1 MERLVI
7 ALIALMTLVIPTAG
21 RGQAQPPSLSAARLH
36 VSVARDAGDVF
47 VYRYTLE
54 NAAGSNAGIARV
66 TVDISMPA
74 GASAPSA
81 GGLKNGPGYFV
92 TSPGAVKSLKTGAPV
107 PVGLSAPQPGWRTT
121 VGTDATARWVSTDE
135 KSLVLPKQ
143 RLAGFSLASH
153 GPPAIRRFAL
163 APHVDPATA
172 PVVEVGDDALEAE
185 RFDQELEQYIESRS
199 VTGMTLA
206 PTAPVARTA
215 DAMLATLASQVTQ
228 ARTLRWISTDAIARD
243 ITNKLQAARGALS
256 GRQPEQAGSILR
268 ALRTDVAAQSGKALT
283 TEAVALVDF
292 NIQYTLPLL
301 GKP

>member
-1 MERLVI
+1 MKRLVI
-7 ALIALMTLVIPTAG
+7 ALMALVIPTAG

-54 NAAGSNAGIARV
+54 NGAGSNAGIARV
-66 TVDISMPA
+66 TIDISIPA
-74 GASAPSA
+74 GVSAPSA
-81 GGLKNGPGYFV
+81 AGLKHGPGYFV
-92 TSPGAVKSLKTGAPV
+92 TSPGAVKSLKMGTPV
-107 PVGLSAPQPGWRTT
+107 PVGLSAPQPGWGTT
-121 VGTDATARWVSTDE
+121 VGTNATARWVSVDE
-135 KSLVLPKQ
+135 KSLVRPKQ

-215 DAMLATLASQVTQ
+215 DAMLATLASQVAQ
-228 ARTLRWISTDAIARD
+228 ARTLRWISTDAIARN
-243 ITNKLQAARGALS
+243 ITDKLQAARGAIS
-256 GRQPEQAGSILR
+256 ARQGEQAGTILR

-283 TEAVALVDF
+283 MEAVALVDF
-292 NIQYTLPLL
+292 NIQYTLPLV
-301 GKP
+301 GR

>member
-1 MERLVI
+1 MKRLVI
-7 ALIALMTLVIPTAG
+7 ALMALVIPTAG

-54 NAAGSNAGIARV
+54 NAAGSNAGIARMV
-66 TVDISMPA
+66 IDISMPA

-81 GGLKNGPGYFV
+81 AGLKNGPGYFV
-92 TSPGAVKSLKTGAPV
+92 TSPGAVKSLKTGVPV

-121 VGTDATARWVSTDE
+121 VGTDATARWVSADD

-143 RLAGFSLASH
+143 RLGGLSLTSH

-163 APHVDPATA
+163 APHVDPRTA
-172 PVVEVGDDALEAE
+172 PVVEIGDDALEAE

-215 DAMLATLASQVTQ
+215 DAMLATLASQVAQ
-228 ARTLRWISTDAIARD
+228 ARTLRWISTDGIARN
-243 ITNKLQAARGALS
+243 ITDKLQAARGAIS
-256 GRQPEQAGSILR
+256 GRQPEQAVSILR
-268 ALRTDVAAQSGKALT
+268 GLRTDVAAQAGKALT
-283 TEAVALVDF
+283 TEAVALVDL
-292 NIQYTLPLL
+292 NVQYTLPLV